1 MDFSAMILYIVV
13 SMITPGPSNLMTLYC
28 TLHYGLRGA
37 MKYMVGSST
46 GFVVRIF
53 FCGALNVL
61 LARVI
66 PVVVPYLKWVGAA
79 YMVYLALHML
89 RAGFREQQEGEESG
103 GESTFMSG
111 IILQCFNMKGWVAS
125 LVIYSVYVVPYTT
138 AFATIVLV
146 ALLASAAMIAS
157 TAIWAI
163 CGNAFRRVYAAHSKL
178 FSVIMSLSLIYCA
191 ITALK

>member
-1 MDFSAMILYIVV
+1 MLLYIVV

-66 PVVVPYLKWVGAA
+66 PVVIPYLKWVGAA
-79 YMVYLALHML
+79 YMLYLALHML
-89 RAGFREQQEGEESG
+89 RAGFREEKEQGEQS

-111 IILQCFNMKGWVAS
+111 IILQCFNMKGWVSS
-125 LVIYSVYVVPYTT
+125 LVIYSVYVVPHTT
-138 AFATIVLV
+138 AFGVIVLV
-146 ALLASAAMIAS
+146 ALAASAAMIAS
-157 TAIWAI
+157 TAVWAI
-163 CGNAFRRVYAAHSKL
+163 GGSAFRRVYTEHRKI
-178 FSVIMSLSLIYCA
+178 FSVVMALSLVYCA
-191 ITALK
+191 VTALQ